1 MATMTISLPDRMK
14 EWVEEQVET
23 GDYASSSDYVRDL
36 VRRDRDDKEARL
48 AALRAKIE
56 ASFAS
61 GRSGRSIADIISEGE
76 RIARERGLI
85 ND

>member
-23 GDYASSSDYVRDL
+23 GDYASSSDYLRDL
-36 VRRDRDDKEARL
+36 VRRDREEKEVRL
-48 AALRAKIE
+48 TALRSKIE
-56 ASFAS
+56 ASLAS
-61 GRSGRSIADIISEGE
+61 GRSTRSFNEVIAEGE

-85 ND
+85 DG